1 MPCPAWTLQQRKVS
15 FQTALC
21 TLPRQPPL
29 VRLSPSRALCL
40 LTVPPTRPSA
50 AGQQLPRD
58 PSPAP
63 CRKDRSLAGLDSA
76 LCPRRPHPGEQLL
89 LCPQSPLLLTH
100 HVRAEGSSKAREVT
114 VLLCLQLSA
123 ALRPALKCVHRPCP
137 GVGAQ
142 SFLLPPDTTL
152 PAPPSTIPTSSL
164 LRREAPG
171 LQMWV
176 LLSWFLTVSLST
188 ASRKTSLSQMT
199 LRPPVA
205 TSSFTLIC
213 FLLITCQ
220 NAGEAVER
228 REPSYTAGGNV
239 NRCSYNGELY
249 EGSVKT

>member
-1 MPCPAWTLQQRKVS
+1 MAAQRDDPRCSCGHRRAGRGLSVPCPAWTLQQRKVS

-76 LCPRRPHPGEQLL
+76 LCPRRRHPGEQLL

-123 ALRPALKCVHRPCP
+123 ALRKDPGSQVCP
-137 GVGAQ
+137 PPMPWGRGPV
-142 SFLLPPDTTL
+142 LPS
-152 PAPPSTIPTSSL
+152 PP
-164 LRREAPG
+164 
-171 LQMWV
+171 
-176 LLSWFLTVSLST
+176 
-188 ASRKTSLSQMT
+188 
-199 LRPPVA
+199 
-205 TSSFTLIC
+205 
-213 FLLITCQ
+213 
-220 NAGEAVER
+220 
-228 REPSYTAGGNV
+228 
-239 NRCSYNGELY
+239 
-249 EGSVKT
+249 